1 MTETP
6 TARDTFASTVGAFAA
21 TLGSAVGLG
30 NIWKFPYLTGSNGGA
45 AFVLTYLL
53 AVALVGIPV
62 MVVEHVIGRRMRL
75 DAVQAYGNVV
85 PRQRSWAIIGW
96 AGLLSAVLI
105 MAFYTDVAGWVFAY
119 VFKSLGALVSG
130 RALTPETFAALAG
143 GTWEPLAWQLAVLA
157 LTTGIIAA
165 GVSRGIE
172 RVTKA
177 LMPLLFALLLLCDLR
192 ALTLPGAFAGVAYLF
207 QPDLSKLSPSVLLAA
222 LGLAFFKLSL
232 GMGTMTTYGSYLPDR
247 VRIVPNAARVALADT
262 AVSLLAGLAVFPAV
276 FAFGGT
282 PAGGPGLLFST
293 IPLIFSHMPMG
304 GLFTAVF
311 FVLTAIATIGAMV
324 SLIEVPVAWLVEKA
338 HLRRPAAA
346 LVAAGAMFALGVPA
360 TLSQSPVLADVK
372 LWGKSFFDLFEFASS
387 NVLLP
392 AGGLAIT
399 IVGGWLVP
407 RGVFAGEM
415 NKGYAAVPWHGR
427 VLPVFVRYVA
437 PVLILLIF
445 LNSLGLL
452 QRG

>member
-1 MTETP
+1 MPETTP
-6 TARDTFASTVGAFAA
+6 ARDTFASTVGAFAA

-85 PRQRSWAIIGW
+85 PRQRFWAIIGW

-119 VFKSLGALVSG
+119 VFKSIGALVSG

-143 GTWEPLAWQLAVLA
+143 GTWEPLLWQLAVLA

-192 ALTLPGAFAGVAYLF
+192 ALTLPGASAGVAYLF

-247 VRIVPNAARVALADT
+247 VRIVPNATRVALADT

-293 IPLIFSHMPMG
+293 IPLIFGHMPMG

-311 FVLTAIATIGAMV
+311 FVLTAVATIGAMV

-346 LVAAGAMFALGVPA
+346 LVAAGGMLALGVPA

-372 LWGKSFFDLFEFASS
+372 LFGKTLFDLFDFASS

-392 AGGLAIT
+392 AGGLAIA
-399 IVGGWLVP
+399 IVGGWLVQ
-407 RGVFAGEM
+407 RGVFADEM

-452 QRG
+452 